1 MSISRFDRQA
11 QEWDKNP
18 QHLERSIK
26 VAATMD
32 KMCPNLQGR
41 ALEFGAGTAI
51 LSFLLRDKFD
61 EIILMDNSPEMVKVM
76 HRKVEHAHEEHR
88 LKPTLFNLEEEEY
101 DNGLFD
107 VIFTQMVLH
116 HVLPLQKILKRL
128 GDMLKPG
135 GILFIADLYRE
146 DGNFHDDDFQGHH
159 GFDINELT
167 KDLHKASFIQI
178 THEKA
183 FVVEKMKHDTL
194 RHYDGFLLMA
204 KK

>member
-18 QHLERSIK
+18 QHLERSQK
-26 VAATMD
+26 VAFTMN
-32 KMCPNLQGR
+32 KMHPNMQGR

-76 HRKVEHAHEEHR
+76 QRKIEHAHEEQR
-88 LKPTLFNLEEEEY
+88 LKPTLFNLEEDDY
-101 DNGLFD
+101 QNGLFD

-116 HVLPLQKILKRL
+116 HVLPLQKILNRL
-128 GDMLKPG
+128 SQMLKPD
-135 GILFIADLYRE
+135 GILFIADLYSE
-146 DGNFHDDDFQGHH
+146 DGTFHDDDFQGHH
-159 GFDINELT
+159 GFDINKLT
-167 KDLHKASFIQI
+167 KHLHKASFIQI

-183 FVVEKMKHDTL
+183 FVVEKIKHDMV